1 MHLNRLSLFN
11 FRNYSQAELETDSLC
26 NAFVGNNGEGKTNL
40 LDAIHYLALT
50 KSYFN
55 PVDSQN
61 IRYEEDA
68 CMIQGAFTIDH
79 RDEIINCALRRN
91 QKKVVRRN
99 AKEYERLADHIG
111 LIPVVMIAPTDNQLI
126 TEGSEE
132 RRRFI
137 DSIISQ
143 YDKTYL
149 DDLVNYNRLLSQRN
163 ALLKLGAQVG
173 RLDVD
178 TLDILDEQMAPL
190 GDAIYRIRKSFID
203 SLVPVFRRFYTFISG
218 GKEETDIIYDS
229 HLDDAS
235 MSAALSD
242 YRNRDRA
249 AQFTTAGIHKDDLE
263 LLIGGKPVK
272 KYASQGQ
279 QKSFLVALK
288 LAQFDFMRDQLQ
300 TKPLLLLDDIFDKLD
315 DSRVARL
322 MELVSD
328 DHFGQLFISDTHPE
342 RIRAIFNQI
351 GRNIRC
357 FLVDDGVIRVIND
370 TVTSKEAD
378 HA

>member
-1 MHLNRLSLFN
+1 MQLNRLSLFN
-11 FRNYSQAELETDSLC
+11 FRNYLQAELETDSLY

-40 LDAIHYLALT
+40 LDAIHYLALS

-61 IRYEEDA
+61 IRYDEDA
-68 CMIQGAFTIDH
+68 SMMQGSFTIDG
-79 RDEIINCALRRN
+79 REELINCALRRN
-91 QKKVVRRN
+91 QKKVLKRN
-99 AKEYERLADHIG
+99 GKEYDRLADHIG
-111 LIPVVMIAPTDNQLI
+111 LIPVVMIAPTDSQLI

-143 YDKTYL
+143 YDRNYL
-149 DDLVNYNRLLSQRN
+149 ENLVNYNRVLSQRN
-163 ALLKLGAQVG
+163 ALLKQGGQSG

-178 TLDILDEQMAPL
+178 TLDIFDEQLSPL
-190 GDAIYRIRKSFID
+190 GNAIFATRKSFID
-203 SLVPVFRRFYTFISG
+203 LIVPVFREFYTFISG
-218 GKEETDIIYDS
+218 GKEQTDIVYES
-229 HLDDAS
+229 HLESAS
-235 MSAALSD
+235 FSDLLSQS
-242 YRNRDRA
+242 RSRDKM
-249 AQFTTAGIHKDDLE
+249 AQFTTVGIHKDDLE

-288 LAQFDFMRDQLQ
+288 LAQFDFMRDRMN

-315 DSRVARL
+315 DSRVERL

-328 DHFGQLFISDTHPE
+328 DHFGQLFITDTHPD
-342 RIRAIFNQI
+342 RIRKIFDQI
-351 GRNIRC
+351 GRTIRC
-357 FLVDDGVIRVIND
+357 FLVVDGSIEVMREKLTNQ
-370 TVTSKEAD
+370 EAR